1 MKKLVNKK
9 WFCLLF
15 CFVVSSLIILFTSKC
30 SPLYPFNDWVDANAF
45 FTTGQGIFNG
55 IVPYRDLFEQ
65 KGLLLYFIYGI
76 GYLIS
81 HTSFIGIYF
90 FEVIFWSI
98 EIDGDK
104 PSILS
109 TSGFSICPRNCL
121 AYDER
126 LSKYLL

>member
-45 FTTGQGIFNG
+45 FTTGKGIFNG

-90 FEVIFWSI
+90 FEVIFWTFTLYYCFKI
-98 EIDGDK
+98 VEMFI
-104 PSILS
+104 
-109 TSGFSICPRNCL
+109 PR
-121 AYDER
+121 
-126 LSKYLL
+126 KY